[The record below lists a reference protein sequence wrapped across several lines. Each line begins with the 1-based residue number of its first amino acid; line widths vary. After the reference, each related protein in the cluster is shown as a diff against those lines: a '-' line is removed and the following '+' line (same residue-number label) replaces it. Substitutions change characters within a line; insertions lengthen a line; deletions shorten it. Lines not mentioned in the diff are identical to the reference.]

1 VGQDGTLRRVGNP
14 SPDWLMGLADCQ
26 LLQDVILPNKLRN
39 SISLV
44 ARTRGCQGPFIAA
57 PNWPTSSNFRSYQ
70 VANLYRFLART
81 VHPSDNPD
89 ESRDTPFHESGVARP
104 PGNVESTGIPA
115 RPKPKSAS
123 VIAPYRQLF
132 RPDGHHWSAGDAPRS
147 RRSLPAGLRQTR
159 AMGRAPRLDCVE

>member
-44 ARTRGCQGPFIAA
+44 ARTCGCRGPFIAA

-70 VANLYRFLART
+70 VANLGRSVRNQVSSGLYSSTA
-81 VHPSDNPD
+81 
-89 ESRDTPFHESGVARP
+89 SR
-104 PGNVESTGIPA
+104 
-115 RPKPKSAS
+115 
-123 VIAPYRQLF
+123 
-132 RPDGHHWSAGDAPRS
+132 PRI
-147 RRSLPAGLRQTR
+147 GWY
-159 AMGRAPRLDCVE
+159 